1 MALVAAALVIPQ
13 LLSELPPMHDI
24 SEITLEEPLRIY
36 AADGSLMAQFGV
48 ERRQP
53 VTFMEV
59 PPLLVSAFLAAEDSR
74 FFAHPGIDMIG
85 LMRAALS
92 YLRTGAPEQGGSTI
106 TMQLARNIYLTPEK
120 TIRRK
125 LIEIMIALRLEH
137 TLSKDDILTLYL
149 NRVFF
154 GHRAYGVQAAAQV
167 YYGKSLSELDL
178 AQLAMLAGIV
188 QAPSKNNP
196 VSDPARA
203 RARRDYVLRRMHEL
217 GSIDDAAFIAAS
229 ASADPALITPQTIE
243 TEADYVS
250 EMARRQVLELFP
262 EQAYTLGLRVH
273 TTIDPGLQANANAAV
288 RNAMRQYDLRHG
300 YSGPERTLSV
310 RGLSDPQLD
319 LLLEEIPHLPDL
331 PPAIVLSV
339 AKRSAELYLGGGVR
353 DTLPLECAAQPAR
366 AFRSADTR
374 GATPTSLLGVL
385 APGDVVRL
393 FDDPVQGRRLAAY
406 PRASAALVALDPR
419 DGAIRALVGG
429 YAFSASKFNRVTDAR
444 RQPGSSFK
452 PFLYA
457 SALANG
463 HSSVSILDD
472 SPVSIHDSAGGIW
485 EPQNFGGNH
494 MGEVRL
500 QNALVR
506 SLNLATVNLLQ
517 TIGIDTARSFIPRF
531 GIGLEAVPP
540 SMTLA
545 LGSGSVSP
553 LLMAR
558 GYAVFANGGYLVDPY
573 VITRIEAA
581 DGRILFGSNPR
592 RVPDAQ
598 QQGGAYEP
606 AVSPRVIEADVAFQ
620 IHVMLSNVISH
631 GTGKRALALE
641 RTDLAGKTGTSSNT
655 RDAWFCGYHPDL
667 VAVTWMGTDDFKP
680 LGSQEVG
687 GRAALGL
694 WMDFMREAL
703 RTLPIKTIAAPE
715 GILMVLMNEYT
726 EALTDDSDPD
736 AIPVAVPLAYASMI
750 DTLPAAKLPLNDEA
764 LELST
769 GPYREEDGA
778 YRPPE
783 RLIDRLF

>member
-1 MALVAAALVIPQ
+1 MALVAAVLVIPQ
-13 LLSELPPMHDI
+13 LLVELPEMHDI
-24 SEITLEEPLRIY
+24 GEITLEEPLRIY
-36 AADGSLMAQFGV
+36 AEDGSLMAQFGV
-48 ERRQP
+48 ERRLP
-53 VTFMEV
+53 VTFQDI

-74 FFAHPGIDMIG
+74 FYEHPGIDIIG
-85 LMRAALS
+85 LLRAALS
-92 YLRTGAPEQGGSTI
+92 YARTGAPEQGGSTI

-137 TLSKDDILTLYL
+137 TLSKEEILTLYL

-154 GHRAYGVQAAAQV
+154 GHRAYGVQAAAKV
-167 YYGKSLSELDL
+167 YYGKSLSELDP

-188 QAPSKNNP
+188 QTPSKNNP
-196 VSDPARA
+196 VSDPDRA

-217 GSIDDAAFIAAS
+217 GSLDEDTFATAIAS
-229 ASADPALITPQTIE
+229 PDHALITPQPIA

-250 EMARRQVLELFP
+250 EMARLQVLELFP
-262 EQAYTLGLRVH
+262 DQAYTLGLRVF
-273 TTIDPGLQANANAAV
+273 TTIDPELQANANAAV
-288 RNAMRQYDLRHG
+288 REAMRAYDLRHG
-300 YSGPERTLSV
+300 YSGPERSV
-310 RGLSDPQLD
+310 SVSGLSDAQLD
-319 LLLEEIPHLPDL
+319 ALLEDSPELPDL
-331 PPAIVLSV
+331 QPAIVLSV
-339 AKRSAELYLGGGVR
+339 SKRSAELYVGDGVR
-353 DTLPLECAAQPAR
+353 YTLPLERAAQPAR
-366 AFRSADTR
+366 PFRSPDVR
-374 GATPTSLLGVL
+374 GATPSSLLGVL
-385 APGDVVRL
+385 APGAVVRL
-393 FDDPVQGRRLAAY
+393 FDDPVHGRRLAAY
-406 PRASAALVALDPR
+406 PRAAAALVALDPR

-429 YAFSASKFNRVTDAR
+429 YAFTASKFNRVTDAK

-472 SPVSIHDSAGGIW
+472 SPVSIRDDAGGIW
-485 EPQNFGGNH
+485 EPRNFGGSH
-494 MGEVRL
+494 MGEIRL
-500 QNALVR
+500 QTALVR

-517 TIGIDTARSFIPRF
+517 EIGIDTARSFIPRF
-531 GIGLEAVPP
+531 GLGLEAVPP
-540 SMTLA
+540 NMTLA
-545 LGSGSVSP
+545 LGSGSVTP

-592 RVPDAQ
+592 RVPGEQ
-598 QQGGAYEP
+598 QQGDGYEP
-606 AVSPRVIEADVAFQ
+606 AVSPQVIDADVAYQ
-620 IHVMLSNVISH
+620 MHVMLSNVITH

-641 RTDLAGKTGTSSNT
+641 RSDLAGKTGTSSNT

-667 VAVTWMGTDDFKP
+667 VAVAWMGTDDFKP

-694 WMDFMREAL
+694 WSDFMREAL
-703 RTLPIKTIAAPE
+703 RTLPIKDLAPPDS
-715 GILMVLMNEYT
+715 ILMVLMNPYT
-726 EALTDDSDPD
+726 EAVTDDSDPQ
-736 AIPVAVPLAYASMI
+736 AMPFAVPPAFAGMIHTLPVAKRPVS
-750 DTLPAAKLPLNDEA
+750 DEA

-769 GPYREEDGA
+769 APYREEEGA
-778 YRPPE
+778 ARPPE